1 MIEEPDE
8 EHAEGRYDASYTLL
22 KDGDAVTARSVIST
36 ILTEGQ
42 LSRALHGATHN
53 ETSRQIQIMIENY
66 VG

>member
-22 KDGDAVTARSVIST
+22 KNGDAVTARSVIST
-36 ILTEGQ
+36 ILAEGQ
-42 LSRALHGATHN
+42 LSRAILGATHN
-53 ETSRQIQIMIENY
+53 ETSRQMQMMIENN